1 MNINKNVFY
10 GIFFSLLITFF
21 SFYFTHIK
29 FDLNHKFRGFYLES
43 VLYISAIFLIFV
55 FTKLKYMSFN
65 FSRISIL
72 IVLKIAL
79 FTFILS
85 FFLQILSGLTALI
98 FARPF
103 SNEFD
108 KSTTWQILMILLASP
123 LFFELM
129 FRGFLLNMIKALR
142 FKQVII
148 SKKIS
153 VSYSSIISGIVSG
166 GIVFLYLFIE
176 NNLLIVSL
184 TAFSSIIIGIIA
196 GYYQEK
202 YNNFSAALVVSYTNN
217 LISIIGVII
226 AIIFQ

>member
-1 MNINKNVFY
+1 
-10 GIFFSLLITFF
+10 
-21 SFYFTHIK
+21 
-29 FDLNHKFRGFYLES
+29 
-43 VLYISAIFLIFV
+43 
-55 FTKLKYMSFN
+55 
-65 FSRISIL
+65 
-72 IVLKIAL
+72 
-79 FTFILS
+79 
-85 FFLQILSGLTALI
+85 
-98 FARPF
+98 
-103 SNEFD
+103 
-108 KSTTWQILMILLASP
+108 
-123 LFFELM
+123 M
-129 FRGFLLNMIKALR
+129 FRGFLLNMIKTLR
-142 FKQVII
+142 FKQVNI

-202 YNNFSAALVVSYTNN
+202 YTNFSAALVVSYTNN